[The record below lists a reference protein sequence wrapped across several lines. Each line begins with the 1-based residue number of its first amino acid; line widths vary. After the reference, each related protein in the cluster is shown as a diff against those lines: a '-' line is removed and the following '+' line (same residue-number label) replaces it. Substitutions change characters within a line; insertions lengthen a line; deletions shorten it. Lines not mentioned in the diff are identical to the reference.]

1 LLQGNLQFI
10 IRIKIEN
17 MKIIESALARGA
29 GNLNEYD
36 SKRFL
41 ATYGIPITREA
52 IARNEEEV
60 AAKASEIGYPVV
72 LKGSDEAFRHKT
84 ELNLIALNLKDEKS
98 VRRAYHQLA
107 SRSKTKLKE
116 VLVQEM
122 IEGQRELMV
131 GLYRDHQFG
140 PCVMFG
146 LGGIFTEILE
156 DIVFRVAP
164 LTRKDA
170 MEMLTEIRTKR
181 ILESFR
187 GQPQIDR
194 DEMAK
199 ILLALSQ
206 IGKEQPQIEEIDINP
221 IKLVNGKPV
230 AADALVVFSADP
242 L

>member
-1 LLQGNLQFI
+1 
-10 IRIKIEN
+10 
-17 MKIIESALARGA
+17 MKIIENALARGA
-29 GNLNEYD
+29 GNLTEYE

-60 AAKASEIGYPVV
+60 ALKASEIGYPVV
-72 LKGSDEAFRHKT
+72 VKGSDEAFHHKT
-84 ELNLIALNLKDEKS
+84 DLDLIELNLKDEKS
-98 VRRAYHQLA
+98 VRRAYHQLV
-107 SRSKTKLKE
+107 SRSKAKLKE

-122 IEGQRELMV
+122 IAEPRELMV
-131 GLYRDHQFG
+131 GLYRDPQFG

-146 LGGIFTEILE
+146 LGGIFTEILQ
-156 DIVFRVAP
+156 DTVFRVTP

-170 MEMLTEIRTKR
+170 MEMLTEIKGKK

-187 GQPQIDR
+187 GKPRIDR
-194 DEMAK
+194 DKVAD

-206 IGKEQPQIEEIDINP
+206 IGKEQPAIREIDINP

-230 AADALVVFSADP
+230 AVDALVVFSARA

>member
-1 LLQGNLQFI
+1 MNI
-10 IRIKIEN
+10 IEN
-17 MKIIESALARGA
+17 AIARGA
-29 GNLNEYD
+29 ENLNEYE

-52 IARNEEEV
+52 IARSEEEV

-72 LKGSDEAFRHKT
+72 LKGSDEALRHKT
-84 ELNLIALNLKDEKS
+84 DLNLIALNLKDEKS
-98 VRRAYHQLA
+98 ARRAYHQLV
-107 SRSKTKLKE
+107 SRSKAKLKE

-122 IEGQRELMV
+122 IEELRELMV
-131 GLYRDHQFG
+131 GLYRDPQFG

-146 LGGIFTEILE
+146 LGGIFTEIVE

-170 MEMLTEIRTKR
+170 MEMLAEIKGEK

-187 GQPQIDR
+187 GNPPIDR
-194 DEMAK
+194 DKMTD

-206 IGKEQPQIEEIDINP
+206 IGKEQPAIREIDVNP

-230 AADALVVFSADP
+230 AVDALVIFSSDP

>member
-1 LLQGNLQFI
+1 MNI
-10 IRIKIEN
+10 IEN
-17 MKIIESALARGA
+17 AIARGA
-29 GNLNEYD
+29 ENLNEYE

-52 IARNEEEV
+52 IARSEEEV

-72 LKGSDEAFRHKT
+72 LKGSDEALRHKT
-84 ELNLIALNLKDEKS
+84 DLNLIALNLKDEKS
-98 VRRAYHQLA
+98 ARRAYHQLV

-122 IEGQRELMV
+122 IEELRELMV
-131 GLYRDHQFG
+131 GLYRDPQFG

-146 LGGIFTEILE
+146 LGGIFTEIVE

-170 MEMLTEIRTKR
+170 MEMLAEIKGEK

-187 GQPQIDR
+187 GNPPIDR
-194 DEMAK
+194 DKMTD

-206 IGKEQPQIEEIDINP
+206 IGKEQPAIREIDVNP

-230 AADALVVFSADP
+230 AVDALVIFSSDP

>member
-1 LLQGNLQFI
+1 MNI
-10 IRIKIEN
+10 IEN
-17 MKIIESALARGA
+17 AIARGA
-29 GNLNEYD
+29 ENLNEYE

-52 IARNEEEV
+52 IARSEEEV

-72 LKGSDEAFRHKT
+72 LKGSDEALRHKT
-84 ELNLIALNLKDEKS
+84 DLNLIALNLKDEKS
-98 VRRAYHQLA
+98 ARRAYHQLV
-107 SRSKTKLKE
+107 SRSKAKLKE

-122 IEGQRELMV
+122 IEELRELMV
-131 GLYRDHQFG
+131 GLYRDPQFG

-146 LGGIFTEILE
+146 LGGIFTEIVE

-170 MEMLTEIRTKR
+170 MEMLAEIKGKK

-187 GQPQIDR
+187 GNPPIDR
-194 DEMAK
+194 DKMTD

-206 IGKEQPQIEEIDINP
+206 IGKEQPAIREIDVNP

-230 AADALVVFSADP
+230 AVDALVIFSSDP